1 MRRLVFLTQSVDPA
15 HPVLAATIP
24 KIRALAARVDEVVVL
39 AQSGGG
45 EGLPSNVD
53 VRTFGA
59 ATQPGRAWRFER
71 ELARALPADAVV
83 AHMIPVYVLL
93 AAPLVRPRRIPLVLW
108 YTHWKASP
116 TLRVA
121 ERLATAIVSVDR
133 RSFPLESAKVRG
145 IGHGIDVNEFA
156 CTDRG
161 AHAALRAL
169 VLGRYSPAK
178 GIETIL
184 RGVQQVDGVEVEA
197 ARRGAERPGAPA
209 PWGARGLG
217 FPWVMRY
224 RVSDV
229 PDLFA
234 AADVLINNME
244 AGAPDKVVYEAAAA
258 CLPVLASN
266 PVFDELFDGFPLSF
280 DRESPESLAERL
292 RWLASLDEGERAK
305 IGRTLRERVA
315 ERHSVDTW
323 ADGVLGGGAM
333 NGNGLVLHL
342 QKVAGISGSEA
353 HLLSLLPRL
362 KERGW
367 DVRFL
372 MLHEHEPGAWDFARE
387 LTDRGIPLDAIS
399 LAADVDPIAFLRLGA
414 YLARKRPRIL
424 HTHLVHADVY
434 GQLTG
439 ALTGIPVRVSTKHG
453 FNEFRENPG
462 FALGDRAIATFAHTH
477 IAISRGLARYLE
489 EVEGFDGASFE
500 IVHYGIEPDGE
511 PRPYEGSVPRLLVCR
526 APDSHQGS
534 HRAAARVRGG
544 AAPDSG
550 PRAADRRPRSAGA
563 GAAGAREGAR
573 DRGCGS
579 LPRLCRAGAEGDCGR
594 RGRGRAVHG

>member
-39 AQSGGG
+39 AQSGRG

-59 ATQPGRAWRFER
+59 ATQLGRAWRFER
-71 ELARALPADAVV
+71 ELAQALPADAVV

-93 AAPLVRPRRIPLVLW
+93 AAPLVRPRRTPLLLW

-184 RGVQQVDGVEVEA
+184 RGVQQVEGVEVKLYGVALNNLERWHRAELEA
-197 ARRGAERPGAPA
+197 
-209 PWGARGLG
+209 LG
-217 FPWVMRY
+217 FPLGDAVPRE
-224 RVSDV
+224 RV

-234 AADVLINNME
+234 GADVLINNME

-305 IGRTLRERVA
+305 IGRTLHERVA

-323 ADGVLGGGAM
+323 ADG
-333 NGNGLVLHL
+333 
-342 QKVAGISGSEA
+342 
-353 HLLSLLPRL
+353 
-362 KERGW
+362 
-367 DVRFL
+367 
-372 MLHEHEPGAWDFARE
+372 
-387 LTDRGIPLDAIS
+387 
-399 LAADVDPIAFLRLGA
+399 
-414 YLARKRPRIL
+414 IL
-424 HTHLVHADVY
+424 
-434 GQLTG
+434 
-439 ALTGIPVRVSTKHG
+439 
-453 FNEFRENPG
+453 
-462 FALGDRAIATFAHTH
+462 
-477 IAISRGLARYLE
+477 
-489 EVEGFDGASFE
+489 
-500 IVHYGIEPDGE
+500 
-511 PRPYEGSVPRLLVCR
+511 
-526 APDSHQGS
+526 
-534 HRAAARVRGG
+534 AAAR
-544 AAPDSG
+544 
-550 PRAADRRPRSAGA
+550 
-563 GAAGAREGAR
+563 
-573 DRGCGS
+573 
-579 LPRLCRAGAEGDCGR
+579 
-594 RGRGRAVHG
+594 